1 MKQSVFLRYF
11 PILLSFI
18 LLICLFSCKTGED
31 ISNEYSTYIFENKTD
46 SKSYFIKLDSID
58 KSYAKGRFY
67 LIDNGLT
74 LRPRIFEAVLHKNK
88 CKVTLPNDDVITF
101 RIKSQSDN
109 KYEGFILRHGF
120 SKRKKFSLY
129 PYLCDEKLTFNLNRY
144 KQKLFDVE
152 RITNVK
158 YAEAK
163 GFWTSIPDDTI
174 DVGSIVKIGLFNSLK
189 KKDLVLDMDIYI
201 PKDDTLSQR
210 PLMMF
215 IHGGAF
221 FIGDK
226 ATEPYQRWCTHFASL
241 GYICVS
247 INYRMGF
254 RVNSKA
260 IERTAYQATQDAHA
274 AMRFLL
280 SKKDIYRIDPDN
292 LFVGGASAGSIT
304 AMNLTYMRN
313 ENRPESSYSS
323 LFLEDLG
330 NLETSG
336 NKIYN
341 KFKIKAVA
349 NLWGSIYDLNILKN
363 SQAAIISFH
372 GDKDVI
378 LPYRF
383 GYPFRA
389 LGEFNKVFFDEM
401 YGSSYIHEKAVELG
415 IRSELHTFKGQ
426 GHTLHL
432 DENRQLNNNFYTIQN
447 NIVDFFYDELIPYPA
462 YIKQNK
468 TENQIFEIDTT
479 YVTASDWT
487 VLGGYI
493 INESKGKVKVSW
505 FDDELQQELRVR
517 GYYKNGAGFDDVFVN
532 KDVREDE
539 DNPHK

>member
-11 PILLSFI
+11 LILVSFI
-18 LLICLFSCKTGED
+18 LLVCLFACNTGED

-46 SKSYFIKLDSID
+46 SKSYFVKLDSIN

-88 CKVTLPNDDVITF
+88 CKLTLPNDDVVTF
-101 RIKSQSDN
+101 KIKSQSDN
-109 KYEGFILRHGF
+109 KYEGFILSHGF

-129 PYLCDEKLTFNLNRY
+129 PYLSDEKQTFNLNRY

-152 RITNVK
+152 RITNVE

-241 GYICVS
+241 GYVCVS

-323 LFLEDLG
+323 LF
-330 NLETSG
+330 
-336 NKIYN
+336 
-341 KFKIKAVA
+341 
-349 NLWGSIYDLNILKN
+349 
-363 SQAAIISFH
+363 
-372 GDKDVI
+372 
-378 LPYRF
+378 
-383 GYPFRA
+383 
-389 LGEFNKVFFDEM
+389 
-401 YGSSYIHEKAVELG
+401 
-415 IRSELHTFKGQ
+415 
-426 GHTLHL
+426 
-432 DENRQLNNNFYTIQN
+432 
-447 NIVDFFYDELIPYPA
+447 
-462 YIKQNK
+462 
-468 TENQIFEIDTT
+468 
-479 YVTASDWT
+479 
-487 VLGGYI
+487 
-493 INESKGKVKVSW
+493 
-505 FDDELQQELRVR
+505 
-517 GYYKNGAGFDDVFVN
+517 
-532 KDVREDE
+532 
-539 DNPHK
+539 